1 MQGRDLTMLQN
12 ICGNHYTLEQSVIG
26 VIKVFLIL
34 IVLIV
39 IFMRAQQKKEWFGDE
54 KE

>member
-26 VIKVFLIL
+26 VIKVFFNFNSAYCDIYESS
-34 IVLIV
+34 
-39 IFMRAQQKKEWFGDE
+39 AKKGVVWR
-54 KE
+54 